1 MHNEDRAALYRT
13 VVLMGETVQDAD
25 QRFHRDGGVVLR
37 TAAAVDDV
45 GEPVVQNRL
54 CAHTADG
61 KRRRTQQ
68 ARQRRTPRRELH
80 IADGH
85 EELLVGRTHILIVFL
100 WTLDRNLPSFFILNR
115 HRFMS
120 IRMAADLIPLRSNS
134 AQEVR
139 IVVDIPCDDEKRPV
153 DAVLVQHGKQMIDG
167 VVAPP
172 VIEGEKDRV
181 VRHRLDDARMICP
194 THLRARKTEHTICLT
209 HLGCTDVAFQEL
221 VEKCFARQF
230 GVTDIGLHLLR
241 QCCNVHRIGIEVR
254 TVAQRIL
261 HRAYL
266 ITRRCT
272 VALCLCIGSARR
284 RVRDIVHLLR
294 LDGTEHISGKS
305 RTRIEIHTQI
315 DDLPAVQ

>member
-25 QRFHRDGGVVLR
+25 QRFHRDGRVVLR
-37 TAAAVDDV
+37 AAAAVDDV

-68 ARQRRTPRRELH
+68 ARQHRTPRRELH

-85 EELLVGRTHILIVFL
+85 EEFFIRGTHILIVFL
-100 WTLDRNLPSFFILNR
+100 RTLDRNLPSFFILNR

-139 IVVDIPCDDEKRPV
+139 IVVDIPCDDEKRSV

-181 VRHRLDDARMICP
+181 VRHRLDDARMICL
-194 THLRARKTEHTICLT
+194 THLRA
-209 HLGCTDVAFQEL
+209 
-221 VEKCFARQF
+221 
-230 GVTDIGLHLLR
+230 
-241 QCCNVHRIGIEVR
+241 
-254 TVAQRIL
+254 
-261 HRAYL
+261 
-266 ITRRCT
+266 
-272 VALCLCIGSARR
+272 
-284 RVRDIVHLLR
+284 
-294 LDGTEHISGKS
+294 
-305 RTRIEIHTQI
+305 
-315 DDLPAVQ
+315 

>member
-25 QRFHRDGGVVLR
+25 QRFHRDGRVILCA
-37 TAAAVDDV
+37 AAAVDDV

-80 IADGH
+80 VTDGH
-85 EELLVGRTHILIVFL
+85 EELLVGGTHILIVFL
-100 WTLDRNLPSFFILNR
+100 RALDRNLPPLFILNR
-115 HRFMS
+115 HWLMP
-120 IRMAADLIPLRSNS
+120 ICMAADLIPLRSNS

-139 IVVDIPCDDEKRPV
+139 IVVDIPRDDEKRSV

-181 VRHRLDDARMICP
+181 VHHRLDDARMICL
-194 THLRARKTEHTICLT
+194 THLRA
-209 HLGCTDVAFQEL
+209 
-221 VEKCFARQF
+221 
-230 GVTDIGLHLLR
+230 
-241 QCCNVHRIGIEVR
+241 
-254 TVAQRIL
+254 
-261 HRAYL
+261 
-266 ITRRCT
+266 
-272 VALCLCIGSARR
+272 
-284 RVRDIVHLLR
+284 
-294 LDGTEHISGKS
+294 
-305 RTRIEIHTQI
+305 
-315 DDLPAVQ
+315 

>member
-68 ARQRRTPRRELH
+68 ARQHRTPRRELH

-100 WTLDRNLPSFFILNR
+100 WTLDRNLPPLFILNC
-115 HRFMS
+115 HRFVS
-120 IRMAADLIPLRSNS
+120 IRMAADLISCRSNS

-139 IVVDIPCDDEKRPV
+139 IVVDVPRDDEKRPV
-153 DAVLVQHGKQMIDG
+153 DAVLIQHGNQMIDG
-167 VVAPP
+167 VVASP
-172 VIEGEKDRV
+172 VVEGEKDRV

-194 THLRARKTEHTICLT
+194 THLRARKAEHTIRLPY
-209 HLGCTDVAFQEL
+209 LGRTDVAFQEL
-221 VEKCFARQF
+221 VEKCFA
-230 GVTDIGLHLLR
+230 
-241 QCCNVHRIGIEVR
+241 C
-254 TVAQRIL
+254 
-261 HRAYL
+261 
-266 ITRRCT
+266 
-272 VALCLCIGSARR
+272 
-284 RVRDIVHLLR
+284 
-294 LDGTEHISGKS
+294 
-305 RTRIEIHTQI
+305 
-315 DDLPAVQ
+315 

>member
-25 QRFHRDGGVVLR
+25 QRFHRDGRVVLR
-37 TAAAVDDV
+37 AATAVDDV

-54 CAHTADG
+54 CAHTTDG

-68 ARQRRTPRRELH
+68 ARQRWTPRRELH

-85 EELLVGRTHILIVFL
+85 EEFFIRGTHILIVFL
-100 WTLDRNLPSFFILNR
+100 RTLDRNLPSFFILNR

-139 IVVDIPCDDEKRPV
+139 IVVDIPRDDEKRSV
-153 DAVLVQHGKQMIDG
+153 DAVLVQYGKQMIDR

-181 VRHRLDDARMICP
+181 VRHRLDDARMICL
-194 THLRARKTEHTICLT
+194 THLRA
-209 HLGCTDVAFQEL
+209 
-221 VEKCFARQF
+221 
-230 GVTDIGLHLLR
+230 
-241 QCCNVHRIGIEVR
+241 
-254 TVAQRIL
+254 
-261 HRAYL
+261 
-266 ITRRCT
+266 
-272 VALCLCIGSARR
+272 
-284 RVRDIVHLLR
+284 
-294 LDGTEHISGKS
+294 
-305 RTRIEIHTQI
+305 
-315 DDLPAVQ
+315 